1 MRTLRKLNL
10 GLVLV
15 LFLALALSIAVSGCG
30 AGEPETYKIGALFA
44 VSGRMAPLGKPEKDT
59 AMMLERQINEAGGIN
74 GTPIEIIIRDTEGDE
89 TKAVTLAKELLEQD
103 KVLAIV
109 GPSSSGE
116 SRALLD
122 TMTKA
127 ETPLVSCAASITI
140 VTPVEDRYW
149 IFKTPQSD
157 VLAIGEIF
165 DYLKPRGWTKVAIL
179 TDESGFGMTG
189 KAALEEAAAADAAI
203 EIVTAGTFPPKD
215 TDMTPQ
221 LTKIKGT
228 DAQALIVWGTNPGPA
243 IISKNAK
250 MIGLD
255 IPIFNSHGIANKEFI
270 ELGGAAVNG
279 VVFPAGKILLPDL
292 LPDTDLQKPVLMK
305 FIEDFKRE
313 YGEDPN
319 TFAGHAY
326 DAIVMVKQA
335 LEKAGADKAK
345 IRDELENIKNFPGT
359 GGIFNMSPQEHNG
372 LGEGAFMMVQIKD
385 GKWAPA
391 D

>member
-1 MRTLRKLNL
+1 MVRKLNL

-15 LFLALALSIAVSGCG
+15 LFLSLTIGVLVSGCAG
-30 AGEPETYKIGALFA
+30 GEPETYKVGALFA
-44 VSGRMAPLGKPEKDT
+44 VSGRMAPLGKPEKD
-59 AMMLERQINEAGGIN
+59 AALMLERQINEAGGIN
-74 GTPIEIIIRDTEGDE
+74 GKNIEIIVRDTEGDE
-89 TKAVTLAKELLEQD
+89 TKAVTLAKELLDQD
-103 KVLAIV
+103 KVLAII
-109 GPSSSGE
+109 GPTSSGE

-127 ETPLVSCAASITI
+127 KTPLVSCAASITI

-165 DYLKPRGWTKVAIL
+165 DYMKPRGWTKVAIL

-189 KAALEEAAAADAAI
+189 KTALEEAAAADAAI
-203 EIVTAGTFPPKD
+203 SIVTAETFPPED

-221 LTKIKGT
+221 VSKIKRT

-255 IPIFNSHGIANKEFI
+255 IPVFNSHGIANKEFI
-270 ELGGAAVNG
+270 ELGGDAVNG
-279 VVFPAGKILLPDL
+279 VVFPSGKILLPEL
-292 LPDTDLQKPVLMK
+292 LSDTDPQKSVLNE
-305 FIEDFKRE
+305 FREDFKSE
-313 YGEDPN
+313 YGELPN
-319 TFAGHAY
+319 TYAGHAY
-326 DAIVMVKQA
+326 DAIMMVKLA
-335 LEKAGADKAK
+335 LEKVGADKAK
-345 IRDELENIKNFPGT
+345 IRDELENIKNFAGT

-372 LGEGAFMMVQIKD
+372 LGKGAFMMVQIKD